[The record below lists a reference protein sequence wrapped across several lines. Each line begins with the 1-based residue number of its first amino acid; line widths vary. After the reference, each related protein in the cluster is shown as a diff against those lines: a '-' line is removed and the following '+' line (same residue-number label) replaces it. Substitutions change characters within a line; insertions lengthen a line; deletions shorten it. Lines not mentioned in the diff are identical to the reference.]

1 MKSFRNIFAT
11 IKLKNIFFVIIIGIC
26 CLTINVIDRSFW
38 DNLVES
44 IKTTL
49 ESAKPTEELFDD
61 TSGVKLVSVLFKE
74 NSCLVSTEPI
84 DYDLQLTDYENFIND
99 SGIITVIGA
108 KGILYAPFKGE
119 IEITEL
125 VDNFTQITIKHSED
139 LCTVFSGKFGLGI
152 KNGDNVRKGQ
162 PLALMLSDMQFY
174 LKQGDEIIDNFNSSG
189 DEKWND

>member
-1 MKSFRNIFAT
+1 MKRFRNFIT
-11 IKLKNIFFVIIIGIC
+11 TLKLKNIFFVIIVAIC
-26 CLTINVIDRSFW
+26 CLTVNLIDRSFW

>member
-1 MKSFRNIFAT
+1 MKRFRNVIT
-11 IKLKNIFFVIIIGIC
+11 TLKLKNIFFVIIVAIC
-26 CLTINVIDRSFW
+26 CLAVNLIDRSFW
-38 DNLVES
+38 DDLVQS

-74 NSCLVSTEPI
+74 NSCLVSTAPI
-84 DYDLQLTDYENFIND
+84 DYDLQLTDYENFVND
-99 SGIITVIGA
+99 DGFITIIGA
-108 KGILYAPFKGE
+108 KGILYAPYKGE

-125 VDNFTQITIKHSED
+125 VDNLTQITIKHSDD

-152 KNGDNVRKGQ
+152 KNGDIVKKGQ

-174 LKQGDEIIDNFNSSG
+174 IKQGDDIVDNFDSSG
-189 DEKWND
+189 EVLWND